1 MGGSESHGLDHPVPL
16 PRWESGAR
24 HKAPFSVRFSK
35 QQLLWTTDRRS
46 GTLTA
51 MKWVGVIILVV
62 VGLLAAFVAIEYLTV
77 QIHALP
83 SFIPGRVALK
93 YGHYRKRGALAALI
107 AIVAFVIAAVLA
119 VRIWRSD
126 QAPTASAGDVL
137 RAPSQGAA
145 ASPEEPTT
153 N

>member
-1 MGGSESHGLDHPVPL
+1 MGSTPDLPSLEGRRARTRKPL
-16 PRWESGAR
+16 LCLRCSR
-24 HKAPFSVRFSK
+24 QH
-35 QQLLWTTDRRS
+35 LWTTDRAS

-62 VGLLAAFVAIEYLTV
+62 VGLLAAFVAIEYFTV

-83 SFIPGRVALK
+83 SYIPGRVALK

-107 AIVAFVIAAVLA
+107 AIAAFVIAAILA

-126 QAPTASAGDVL
+126 QAQPTASAGDVL
-137 RAPSQGAA
+137 RAPSQGQ
-145 ASPEEPTT
+145 TT
-153 N
+153 DPGGPATD